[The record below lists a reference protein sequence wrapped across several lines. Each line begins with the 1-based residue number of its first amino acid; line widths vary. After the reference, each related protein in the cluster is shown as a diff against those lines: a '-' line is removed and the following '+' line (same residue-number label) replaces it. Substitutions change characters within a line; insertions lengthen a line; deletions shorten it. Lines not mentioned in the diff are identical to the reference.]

1 MHTDRKWV
9 KLDNQGITAAG
20 GFRAAGVACGLKKG
34 KKDLALIYSIDGA
47 STAGVFTR
55 NLVKAPPICL
65 CKKHLENEIQAVV
78 VNSGNANA
86 CTGEQGLKDARAMA
100 EKAASELK
108 LDAGQVLV
116 CSTGVIGEAL
126 PMDKINKGITHA
138 VSELGKGQRS
148 DRAAAE
154 AILTTDTR
162 IKQTAYRCD
171 LPDGKFHI
179 GGMAKGSG
187 MICPNMA
194 TMLAFIAT
202 DVKIERSLLQELFSE
217 AVDLSFNAITV
228 DGETSTNDTALILAN
243 GSAEV
248 GEVTENGEGFDQFKE
263 MLNRVC
269 RELAF
274 RIVEDGEGLTKVITL
289 TVRGAPDEPGARI
302 LARSVLNSPL
312 VKTAFYGE
320 DANWGRIL
328 AALGYAGIDFQP
340 EKVDIFIGPVQ
351 VAAGGGAVPFD
362 EGEVKKV
369 LQKRDVAVLVD
380 LKQGPA
386 EVKAWGT
393 DMSHDYVSINSDYR
407 S

>member
-1 MHTDRKWV
+1 MHTVKKWE
-9 KLDNQGITAAG
+9 KLENKGITAAG
-20 GFRAAGVACGLKKG
+20 GFKAAGVACGLKKG
-34 KKDLALIYSIDGA
+34 KKDLALIYSKNGA
-47 STAGVFTR
+47 STAGVFTQ
-55 NLVKAPPICL
+55 NLVKAPPIRI
-65 CKKHLENEIQAVV
+65 CKENLENKIQAVV
-78 VNSGNANA
+78 INSGNANA
-86 CTGEQGLKDARAMA
+86 CTGEQGLKDARVMA
-100 EKAASELK
+100 EKAAVELN
-108 LDAGQVLV
+108 LDPGQVLV

-126 PMDKINKGITHA
+126 PMEKINTGIAHA
-138 VSELGKGQRS
+138 ASELGKGQRS
-148 DRAAAE
+148 DNTAAE
-154 AILTTDTR
+154 AILTTDTK
-162 IKQTAYRCD
+162 IKQTAYQCD
-171 LPDGKFHI
+171 LPGGRFNI

-217 AVDLSFNAITV
+217 AVDRTFNAITV

-243 GSAEV
+243 GSAE
-248 GEVTENGEGFDQFKE
+248 GIEISKNGGGFDQFKD

-289 TVRGAPDEPGARI
+289 TVRGAADEPGARI
-302 LARSVLNSPL
+302 MARSILNSPL

-328 AALGYAGIDFQP
+328 AALGYAGVDFQP

-351 VAAGGGAVPFD
+351 VAAGGGAVSFD
-362 EGEVKKV
+362 EGEVKKI
-369 LQKRDVAVLVD
+369 LQNRDVSVLVD
-380 LKQGPA
+380 LKQGPS
-386 EVKAWGT
+386 EITAWGT

>member
-1 MHTDRKWV
+1 
-9 KLDNQGITAAG
+9 
-20 GFRAAGVACGLKKG
+20 
-34 KKDLALIYSIDGA
+34 
-47 STAGVFTR
+47 
-55 NLVKAPPICL
+55 
-65 CKKHLENEIQAVV
+65 
-78 VNSGNANA
+78 
-86 CTGEQGLKDARAMA
+86 
-100 EKAASELK
+100 
-108 LDAGQVLV
+108 
-116 CSTGVIGEAL
+116 L
-126 PMDKINKGITHA
+126 P
-138 VSELGKGQRS
+138 E
-148 DRAAAE
+148 
-154 AILTTDTR
+154 
-162 IKQTAYRCD
+162 
-171 LPDGKFHI
+171 GKFHI

-217 AVDLSFNAITV
+217 AVDRSFNAITV
-228 DGETSTNDTALILAN
+228 DGETSTNDTALIMAN
-243 GSAEV
+243 GSAE
-248 GEVTENGEGFDQFKE
+248 GSEVTENGEGFDQFKE

-269 RELAF
+269 GELAF

-340 EKVDIFIGPVQ
+340 EKVDIFIGPIQ

-369 LQKRDVAVLVD
+369 LQRRDVDVLVD

-393 DMSHDYVSINSDYR
+393 DMSHEYVSINSDYR